1 MMDNIVLLAQSFESY
16 GSFEISPIFIIG
28 YLALVVVLLAAM
40 WTIFSKAGK
49 SGWLA
54 IIPIV
59 NIFVMLDIAGKPWW
73 WVIGFFIPFV
83 NFIVIILMWHG
94 ISTNFGKSSL
104 FTLGLLFLSPIFL
117 LILAFGDAEYIGG
130 GKAKAY

>member
-1 MMDNIVLLAQSFESY
+1 MMDSSYSMSFD
-16 GSFEISPIFIIG
+16 IPPIFWIG
-28 YLALVVVLLAAM
+28 YIALIIVMLAAM

-49 SGWLA
+49 AGWLS

-59 NIFVMLDIAGKPWW
+59 NFFVMLDIAGKPWY
-73 WVIGFFIPFV
+73 WVIGLLIPFV
-83 NFIVIILMWHG
+83 NFIVIIMMWHG
-94 ISTNFGKSSL
+94 ISTNFGKGAG

-117 LILAFGDAEYIGG
+117 LILAFGDAEYIGD